1 MEMGEFKSKLESE
14 SVEVS
19 VSSAGVMC
27 SMSESVRVVF
37 DSFKEWLGSI
47 SFK

>member
-1 MEMGEFKSKLESE
+1 MGIGEFKSKLE

-27 SMSESVRVVF
+27 SMSESVRGVC
-37 DSFKEWLGSI
+37 DSFKDSV

>member
-19 VSSAGVMC
+19 VSSASGCDVC
-27 SMSESVRVVF
+27 RSKHSSNSV
-37 DSFKEWLGSI
+37 SI
-47 SFK
+47 RKYAGGCY